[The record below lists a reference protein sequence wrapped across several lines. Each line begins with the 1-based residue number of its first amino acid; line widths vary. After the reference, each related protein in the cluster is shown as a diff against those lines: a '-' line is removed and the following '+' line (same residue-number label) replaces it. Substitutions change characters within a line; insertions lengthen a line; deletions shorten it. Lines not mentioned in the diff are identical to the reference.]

1 MSALNESR
9 AEVEAAILAIHT
21 LDIVGMAYSGL
32 LLVLIPWG
40 MFEQRKDM
48 DFVNN
53 PTARG
58 CLWLFVVSA
67 LLMSFFAVEFTT
79 YSFDFSDPAM
89 YDTCQHRAKYIP
101 TCWIICKQFV
111 YLFLFERAVVVHKS
125 VELSKVFLWFRDFVG
140 LLIVFGVGII
150 FYWGSITLFEG
161 LIYLPEGVCVMSTTA
176 TYFIIMFV
184 SCDLVLSAALLFLF
198 IFPLVKHL
206 QGFKRTG
213 MEDQFEDKLHMIMRK
228 NIVLSALVTGSA
240 FVSLVVML
248 VLVVEAEKNPGTNQ
262 HLIIYAMFA
271 PTLDTV
277 ICLTLLL
284 QISDMWKPR
293 IFKCKQDANLSATM
307 SDQERNRIH
316 DEEGAMIAQLRVMPE

>member
-1 MSALNESR
+1 MSSALNGSR
-9 AEVEAAILAIHT
+9 SDVETAVMAIYV
-21 LDIVGMAYSGL
+21 LDIIGMTYSGL

-53 PTARG
+53 PNARG

-79 YSFDFSDPAM
+79 YHFDYSNPAL
-89 YDTCQHRAKYIP
+89 YDTCQHRAKFIP

-125 VELSKVFLWFRDFVG
+125 VDLSRPFIWFRNLVG

-150 FYWGSITLFEG
+150 FYWGSISLFEG
-161 LIYLPEGVCVMSTTA
+161 LIYLPEGVCVMATKA
-176 TYFIIMFV
+176 TYFIVMFV

-213 MEDQFEDKLHMIMRK
+213 MEDRFEDKLHDIMRK

-240 FVSLVVML
+240 FVSLVAML
-248 VLVVEAEKNPGTNQ
+248 VLIVEAENNPANQ
-262 HLIIYAMFA
+262 HFIIYAMFA

-277 ICLTLLL
+277 VCLTLLL
-284 QISDMWKPR
+284 QISDLWKPR
-293 IFKCKQDANLSATM
+293 IFKCKQDVNLSATM
-307 SDQERNRIH
+307 SNQERNRIH
-316 DEEGAMIAQLRVMPE
+316 DEETAVISQLRVLPE